1 MDESQY
7 SDDVLNTV
15 DGYDEEDFNNDDYS
29 PPAEGDHEVVIESVK
44 GYMHDFKE
52 YTGPRAK
59 LKMKVVGPE
68 GNPDIGRYVFDDV
81 NLPCQGEKPGNRKR
95 RALILS
101 RLGFLSRGDDN
112 SQVKF
117 DWKRLEGLRCIVTV
131 EHNTGTN
138 NDGKTR
144 TYANVPFGGYK
155 ALGGASAPATAE
167 AAPAGNDEFSD
178 L

>member
-1 MDESQY
+1 MDEARY

-15 DGYDEEDFNNDDYS
+15 DGYEEEDFDNEDFT
-29 PPAEGDHEVVIESVK
+29 PPAEGDHEVEIESVK

-68 GNPDIGRYVFDDV
+68 GSSDIGRYVFDDI

-95 RALILS
+95 RALVLS
-101 RLGFLSRGDDN
+101 RLGFLTRGDDN

-117 DWKRLEGLRCIVTV
+117 DWKRLVGLRCIVTV

-155 ALGGASAPATAE
+155 SLEGAPELAAEDSAST
-167 AAPAGNDEFSD
+167 GNDDFSD